1 MDLLQLQYFRTIAQY
16 ENLTKAAQALFVS
29 QPNLSTSM
37 SRLEDDLGVK
47 LFERRRGKIALT
59 SNGKLFLTY
68 VERMLD
74 ELDNGINKVRTA
86 EHAEHNQIRVV
97 SSQFDFIS
105 DILRENYP
113 KDEKV
118 RIKQISCANLD
129 VFDRVLSDDADFG
142 FYFGEPKSQMLEYT
156 PMLTSERVA
165 LVHRDHPLA
174 EQTRISISQLD
185 GAPFICNYCRDDAE
199 FFEMMP
205 ERYGVRPHIFFEC
218 DDTQMEATLAASG
231 RGVSITPMPNF
242 HKFLRMAPDL
252 PITFIYFEEPLPLAR
267 MGVVRRRGNRL
278 TDSALNFLQCT
289 TEFFRQ
295 DYVQA
300 MEFIRAYDL
309 KRGKPTEDIQ

>member
-113 KDEKV
+113 RMRRLGSSRSAAPTWMYLTV
-118 RIKQISCANLD
+118 CC
-129 VFDRVLSDDADFG
+129 
-142 FYFGEPKSQMLEYT
+142 QM
-156 PMLTSERVA
+156 
-165 LVHRDHPLA
+165 
-174 EQTRISISQLD
+174 TRILAFILESQSHRCWNIRRCLPANVSRWSIEIIRWRS
-185 GAPFICNYCRDDAE
+185 
-199 FFEMMP
+199 
-205 ERYGVRPHIFFEC
+205 RPASRSLSWTGRRLSAITAGM
-218 DDTQMEATLAASG
+218 TQSFS
-231 RGVSITPMPNF
+231 R
-242 HKFLRMAPDL
+242 
-252 PITFIYFEEPLPLAR
+252 
-267 MGVVRRRGNRL
+267 
-278 TDSALNFLQCT
+278 
-289 TEFFRQ
+289 
-295 DYVQA
+295 
-300 MEFIRAYDL
+300 
-309 KRGKPTEDIQ
+309 